1 MDKLTHAVYWLLALI
16 APVQAIMT
24 TMVFL
29 IVVDFI
35 TGLYASY
42 KEKIPIRSDRLSHT
56 VSKFFMY
63 NLVILA
69 SYFLEEHIIQEV
81 PFLRIIAGFI
91 ALTEIKSILENFNTI
106 YGVNIFKALINT
118 LKKKGRL

>member
-1 MDKLTHAVYWLLALI
+1 MDKLTHVAYWLLALI
-16 APVQAIMT
+16 APVRA
-24 TMVFL
+24 TMITIVFL
-29 IVVDFI
+29 IIVDFI

-69 SYFLEEHIIQEV
+69 SYFLEEHIIHEV

-106 YGVNIFKALINT
+106 YGVNIFKALVNT